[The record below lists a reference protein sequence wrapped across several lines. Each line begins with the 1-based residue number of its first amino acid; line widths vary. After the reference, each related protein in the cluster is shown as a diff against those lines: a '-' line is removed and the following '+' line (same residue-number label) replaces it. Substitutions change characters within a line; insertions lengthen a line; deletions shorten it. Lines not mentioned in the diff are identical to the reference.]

1 MLQFLSLKRF
11 VPEPVITS
19 LPVDATEPATEAAT
33 EAADAPVAMPRECGW
48 FDSSFELRLGL
59 VVQELPGFG
68 PAWQVASPAPMH

>member
-11 VPEPVITS
+11 VPEPVVTS
-19 LPVDATEPATEAAT
+19 LPVDALEPAAA
-33 EAADAPVAMPRECGW
+33 AADTPESIRRECGW

-68 PAWQVASPAPMH
+68 AAWQMAGPAPMH